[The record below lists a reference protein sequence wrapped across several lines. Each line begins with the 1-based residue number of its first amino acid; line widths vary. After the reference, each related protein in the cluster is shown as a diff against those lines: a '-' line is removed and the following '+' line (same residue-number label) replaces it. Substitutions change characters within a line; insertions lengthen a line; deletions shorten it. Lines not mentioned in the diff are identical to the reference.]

1 MIVRQFG
8 VFSTFHTV
16 TGYNDSPT
24 NGRLFLRRW
33 GCRPVLR
40 SCNVRGVRSVGSR
53 RRVSLFFL
61 RVYVGYPVEVVGV
74 GHPYGN
80 RNRAGHLRGN
90 GGASVV
96 VSTCCGFIC
105 PVLRRCFRMANC
117 TFCVKNAS
125 KWAKNGRFW
134 ANNAPKSCNIAG
146 FRLKFCVF

>member
-53 RRVSLFFL
+53 RRVSA
-61 RVYVGYPVEVVGV
+61 VGRWLYCWGRRRRPPIREQEQG
-74 GHPYGN
+74 GTPQ
-80 RNRAGHLRGN
+80 GN